1 MRKKMKKML
10 TILGAIGFMASTG
23 SAVVSCG
30 NGRTETKNI
39 TMTVLELTKDTPDG
53 MPYNP
58 FAIPQKF
65 QDEKWLDI
73 NEEQDYSSSTI
84 FLTEDAMENAID
96 EFNDFNENG
105 DLPEPSTDGVL
116 MTTPVAGTTYYYL
129 ISLVKNANQDEDD
142 AGDLEKSIPFKGELK
157 VEA

>member
-1 MRKKMKKML
+1 MKKML

-30 NGRTETKNI
+30 NGGTETKNI

>member
-1 MRKKMKKML
+1 
-10 TILGAIGFMASTG
+10 
-23 SAVVSCG
+23 
-30 NGRTETKNI
+30 
-39 TMTVLELTKDTPDG
+39 
-53 MPYNP
+53 
-58 FAIPQKF
+58 
-65 QDEKWLDI
+65 LDI

-142 AGDLEKSIPFKGELK
+142 DGDLEKSIPFKGELK